1 MALKEER
8 PVASCSTVFCAGS
21 ETIAPENLLTPGRK
35 NNAFMLYSAD
45 LTRNKQNKIMSFPIG
60 KKRPKKTAM

>member
-8 PVASCSTVFCAGS
+8 PVASCSTAFCAGS
-21 ETIAPENLLTPGRK
+21 ETIVPENLLTHGRK

-45 LTRNKQNKIMSFPIG
+45 LTRNKQNKI
-60 KKRPKKTAM
+60 K